1 MQTVGAFHKSP
12 LRCAVFACS
21 VGGSTKQLGRHT
33 VRHARRESRSAN
45 VSNNQPVRF
54 WKHCA
59 VILNKTGSKLEFH
72 QQQANCPN
80 HLGQSLRA
88 SGHSRKRRAESQ
100 ERKVHKFCHC
110 PLQPASH
117 AEFRKCPPKDS
128 TGFLWGG
135 GVRSQACFLRRATG
149 AGVVILLHS
158 RATTLQRCCRQNDG
172 GARRG
177 LV

>member
-21 VGGSTKQLGRHT
+21 VGGSAKQLGRHT

-59 VILNKTGSKLEFH
+59 VILNKTGSKLQLH

-135 GVRSQACFLRRATG
+135 VRSQACFLRRATG